1 MSLKDKVSLSV
12 VAFTII
18 LGLCIFSLSVIESR
32 KVPAW
37 IFAYN
42 VPYNETLTRLD
53 LIELEEQD
61 ISRFHGLV
69 EALRRS
75 DPLSPVRIPHRKGK
89 MIVDLLG
96 GEDTDVARARVRNVV
111 YCYSIELE
119 GNYYKVCIIFLE
131 DSKRAIL
138 TGAYWVA
145 GI

>member
-1 MSLKDKVSLSV
+1 MSLKDKVSLSI
-12 VAFTII
+12 VAFAII

-61 ISRFHGLV
+61 LFRFHGLV
-69 EALRRS
+69 EALRES
-75 DPLSPVRIPHRKGK
+75 DPLSPVRIPNRKGK

-119 GNYYKVCIIFLE
+119 GNYYNVCIIFLE
-131 DSKRAIL
+131 ESKRAIL